1 MQNSPSYPIILT
13 TLRPAHAYRTLAALP
28 GPQRWGAVRGPLL
41 LLFWLGCSLSLIT
54 SQRLGL
60 RLMAAGMINLSFV
73 PLAEIVA
80 LLAVW
85 RGTRNIDFSRAVDL
99 FFVGHGPWMLG
110 MLGYAAIW
118 TLFTPVHAMAITA
131 TRHIAPILLVAAL
144 WSGYI
149 DYCFF
154 RYVFRRSGVRA
165 GANLV
170 LERVIAWGLGMII
183 YGGGVL
189 PSQISGMLRS

>member
-1 MQNSPSYPIILT
+1 MQTAQRTPLISIM
-13 TLRPAHAYRTLAALP
+13 LRPAYAYRALAAL
-28 GPQRWGAVRGPLL
+28 RVERKWGAVRGPLL

-60 RLMAAGMINLSFV
+60 RLVAAGMINLSFV
-73 PLAEIVA
+73 PLVEIFA
-80 LLAVW
+80 LFVVW
-85 RGTRNIDFSRAVDL
+85 RGVRPISFSRAVDL
-99 FFVGHGPWMLG
+99 FFLGHGPWMIG

-118 TLFTPVHAMAITA
+118 TLFAPVHAMAITA

-154 RYVFRRSGVRA
+154 RYVFNRSRARA
-165 GANLV
+165 GADLI
-170 LERVIAWGLGMII
+170 LERAIAWGLGMII

-189 PSQISGMLRS
+189 PSQMSGMLRS